1 MPAELAKLPALA
13 QHATLAGVTAPKGED
28 YKEAAALAFHDL
40 VWGQELSAKVEL
52 TDFNKI
58 LHLTLLHESSP
69 VSINKQLLR
78 DGNARVAQRPA
89 PKLKELIG
97 ELKEHQEFAKSQ
109 HYNIWEYGD
118 VSDEEDEKP
127 QAGPVPTQ
135 RRK

>member
-1 MPAELAKLPALA
+1 MA
-13 QHATLAGVTAPKGED
+13 APKGED

-40 VWGQELSAKVEL
+40 VWGQELSAKVEF
-52 TDFNKI
+52 TDYNKQQ
-58 LHLTLLHESSP
+58 HLTLLHESSP

-78 DGNARVAQRPA
+78 DGNARVAARPA
-89 PKLKELIG
+89 PKLRDLVT
-97 ELKEHQEFAKSQ
+97 ELKEHQDYAKAN

-127 QAGPVPTQ
+127 QVPAP